1 MKPNQRFGRFLQWV
15 LAWKPGSA
23 RDSNTRRAFMRV
35 CLLWCLGYGLWLVL
49 AGGRIEP
56 SYSVAMSLVA
66 VALVGCSLLVFAQVV
81 LLMPFR
87 NAAGFVVD
95 ARRLMA
101 DTIISSPFTMT
112 VFSLVYRNVGLTE
125 GGVQMQPTAREA
137 LYFSIVTF
145 STLGYGDFVPSPAA
159 RLIAASEALLGNLH
173 LGMLVGST
181 FAALRR

>member
-1 MKPNQRFGRFLQWV
+1 
-15 LAWKPGSA
+15 
-23 RDSNTRRAFMRV
+23 MRV
-35 CLLWCLGYGLWLVL
+35 CLLWCVCYGIWLAV

-56 SYSVAMSLVA
+56 AYSVALSLVA
-66 VALVGCSLLVFAQVV
+66 CALVACSLLVFALIV

-87 NAAGFVVD
+87 NAAGFVID
-95 ARRLMA
+95 ARRLLA
-101 DTIISSPFTMT
+101 DTIISSLFMMI
-112 VFSLVYRNVGLTE
+112 VFSLVYRNVGLME
-125 GGVQMQPTAREA
+125 GGHHVQPTAREA

-145 STLGYGDFVPSPAA
+145 STLGYGDFAPSPSA

>member
-1 MKPNQRFGRFLQWV
+1 
-15 LAWKPGSA
+15 
-23 RDSNTRRAFMRV
+23 MRV
-35 CLLWCLGYGLWLVL
+35 CLLWCVGYGLWLAV
-49 AGGRIEP
+49 AGARIEP

-66 VALVGCSLLVFAQVV
+66 CALVACSLLVFALIV

-87 NAAGFVVD
+87 NAEGFVID
-95 ARRLMA
+95 ARRLLA
-101 DTIISSPFTMT
+101 DTIISSLFMMI
-112 VFSLVYRNVGLTE
+112 VFSLVYRNVGLME
-125 GGVQMQPTAREA
+125 AGNHLQPTAREA

-145 STLGYGDFVPSPAA
+145 STLGYGDFAPSPSA

>member
-1 MKPNQRFGRFLQWV
+1 
-15 LAWKPGSA
+15 
-23 RDSNTRRAFMRV
+23 MRV
-35 CLLWCLGYGLWLVL
+35 CLLWCVGYGLWLAV

-66 VALVGCSLLVFAQVV
+66 VALVGCSLLVFALIV

-87 NAAGFVVD
+87 SAEGFVID
-95 ARRLMA
+95 ARRLLA
-101 DTIISSPFTMT
+101 DTIISSLFMMI
-112 VFSLVYRNVGLTE
+112 VFSLIYRNVGLME
-125 GGVQMQPTAREA
+125 GGHHVQPTAREA

-145 STLGYGDFVPSPAA
+145 STLGYGDFAPSPSA
-159 RLIAASEALLGNLH
+159 RLIAAFEALLGNLH